1 MTHRTS
7 NVIISITADGDIL
20 FIQKGTKNG
29 LTTSRRGSFLDYDR
43 IPGQLTPRKCVI
55 DHFKAYLSSRLES
68 LSTNE
73 FITITITTHKKEK
86 HYGNFQH

>member
-1 MTHRTS
+1 MRHTSS

-29 LTTSRRGSFLDYDR
+29 LTTSRRGSFLDYDG
-43 IPGQLTPRKCVI
+43 IPGPLTPKICVI
-55 DHFKAYLSSRLES
+55 DHFKTYLSSLLEI

-73 FITITITTHKKEK
+73 VITITITTHKKEI
-86 HYGNFQH
+86 HHGNIQH